1 MTLLHVRLFGDKTVI
16 NLPSAFRKGRISLRG
31 YRVLFNRDNHGY
43 HHMSVRSTILG
54 RANVAAF
61 TAEGNPDGYTA
72 ELPIWLN
79 PENKLSEDKSMAWD
93 LGRVEN
99 PGSAIQFDM
108 RLYNCIERKRYDQ
121 AFFPES
127 TLDVNIRTL
136 KGLSAHQLYFGQY
149 GTAVPLYL
157 FPKSYLPSQALT
169 TDSSGGANG
178 IADYFENGTLFDS
191 KGTSLATSVATPAP
205 YPSWQYVHTGVQV
218 GDVDPTAGGKDYTD
232 HRRTLE
238 EVEQYTNSA
247 GVIKGSGYRT
257 NAIIFPYSIELVFVL
272 EDAA

>member
-169 TDSSGGANG
+169 T
-178 IADYFENGTLFDS
+178 E
-191 KGTSLATSVATPAP
+191 
-205 YPSWQYVHTGVQV
+205 
-218 GDVDPTAGGKDYTD
+218 PTASPITLKTEPCSTARAPLSPPPSPRPLPTPRGSMCTRACKSVTWTPQRAEKIIPITD
-232 HRRTLE
+232 EH
-238 EVEQYTNSA
+238 
-247 GVIKGSGYRT
+247 
-257 NAIIFPYSIELVFVL
+257 
-272 EDAA
+272 